1 MLSCASLAPV
11 LARERDARGFLQVL
25 SSVAS
30 GNSGQSRPYLDDLT
44 CADEATRMRA
54 RDEAEDLLRT
64 QWSSSVI
71 GFHSCRQALLEKAL
85 IRSSSRTGLAAS
97 WARGGEQR
105 DAFALGDLLA
115 SICRPPGD
123 FEVRVD
129 APDVEISANRVLL
142 EAILF
147 NALQNARAHGGEQRV
162 RVGAMIVAG
171 QLVIEAE
178 NPAGAHQ
185 RPTPSTR
192 PASVR
197 CFDTRRPEP
206 RPPARARHAGPL
218 RGGSK
223 SGPVGRGRRDARIDL
238 HGVEGHAI
246 GSGRPRPSSRAVVNY
261 LAGVGPLL
269 LTTGGGRVAVA
280 VAVAASAFDA

>member
-1 MLSCASLAPV
+1 MNHAAKRVISNSAQASQLV
-11 LARERDARGFLQVL
+11 LNL
-25 SSVAS
+25 
-30 GNSGQSRPYLDDLT
+30 LDDLT

-129 APDVEISANRVLL
+129 ACVEINQCVGCTRQFFTKSFIGDDAAVL
-142 EAILF
+142 
-147 NALQNARAHGGEQRV
+147 ARSSGE
-162 RVGAMIVAG
+162 
-171 QLVIEAE
+171 E
-178 NPAGAHQ
+178 
-185 RPTPSTR
+185 
-192 PASVR
+192 PAS
-197 CFDTRRPEP
+197 P
-206 RPPARARHAGPL
+206 RHR
-218 RGGSK
+218 
-223 SGPVGRGRRDARIDL
+223 
-238 HGVEGHAI
+238 
-246 GSGRPRPSSRAVVNY
+246 
-261 LAGVGPLL
+261 AGVASLAWR
-269 LTTGGGRVAVA
+269 TTR
-280 VAVAASAFDA
+280 